1 MIIVDIR
8 IQRATEL
15 SFLPFTPP
23 QCSAGRSR
31 PHRLDPT
38 RRYRARPNR
47 RQAPFTSTRDDKV
60 PPGLAAETALD
71 HTAAKPPSLS
81 PDAVSVGFAVRSTL
95 NWLVITTEN
104 VSLAAGQRRG

>member
-1 MIIVDIR
+1 LLTSVYSEQQNFHFYPSPHPNAVPAGVDLTGLTSP
-8 IQRATEL
+8 ADT
-15 SFLPFTPP
+15 
-23 QCSAGRSR
+23 A
-31 PHRLDPT
+31 HDPT
-38 RRYRARPNR
+38 AGKP
-47 RQAPFTSTRDDKV
+47 PFTSTRDDKV
-60 PPGLAAETALD
+60 PPGLAAVTALD